1 MVGRRKAIRPIQRH
15 CLGTRLFGG
24 EAARDPASSGIAR
37 SSLSSSAREELP
49 RPPHFG
55 QEGMI
60 LMSHPESGHQS
71 IECSVVS
78 CKFHDKEG
86 RCGLE
91 RIQVE
96 PTPMAYTG
104 EAADESMCGSYKNR

>member
-1 MVGRRKAIRPIQRH
+1 MNRPE
-15 CLGTRLFGG
+15 T
-24 EAARDPASSGIAR
+24 
-37 SSLSSSAREELP
+37 
-49 RPPHFG
+49 
-55 QEGMI
+55 
-60 LMSHPESGHQS
+60 GHQS

-86 RCGLE
+86 RCSLSS
-91 RIQVE
+91 IQVE

>member
-1 MVGRRKAIRPIQRH
+1 MSAAAIKPQAKPFDGKDARQRASRDAHIRSRAASRVRSCRVLFSIKVRKGR
-15 CLGTRLFGG
+15 
-24 EAARDPASSGIAR
+24 IAM
-37 SSLSSSAREELP
+37 P
-49 RPPHFG
+49 
-55 QEGMI
+55 
-60 LMSHPESGHQS
+60 HPETGHQS

-78 CKFHDKEG
+78 CKYHDREG
-86 RCGLE
+86 KCSLE

>member
-1 MVGRRKAIRPIQRH
+1 MP
-15 CLGTRLFGG
+15 
-24 EAARDPASSGIAR
+24 R
-37 SSLSSSAREELP
+37 SDT
-49 RPPHFG
+49 
-55 QEGMI
+55 
-60 LMSHPESGHQS
+60 GHQC

-78 CKFHDKEG
+78 CKFHDQQG
-86 RCGLE
+86 RCSLD

>member
-1 MVGRRKAIRPIQRH
+1 MP
-15 CLGTRLFGG
+15 
-24 EAARDPASSGIAR
+24 
-37 SSLSSSAREELP
+37 
-49 RPPHFG
+49 
-55 QEGMI
+55 
-60 LMSHPESGHQS
+60 HPETGHQS

-78 CKFHDKEG
+78 CKYHDREG
-86 RCGLE
+86 KCSLE

>member
-1 MVGRRKAIRPIQRH
+1 
-15 CLGTRLFGG
+15 
-24 EAARDPASSGIAR
+24 
-37 SSLSSSAREELP
+37 
-49 RPPHFG
+49 
-55 QEGMI
+55 
-60 LMSHPESGHQS
+60 MSHPESGHQS

-104 EAADESMCGSYKNR
+104 EAADESMCGSYQNR

>member
-1 MVGRRKAIRPIQRH
+1 
-15 CLGTRLFGG
+15 
-24 EAARDPASSGIAR
+24 
-37 SSLSSSAREELP
+37 
-49 RPPHFG
+49 
-55 QEGMI
+55 
-60 LMSHPESGHQS
+60 MSHSDSGHQS

-78 CKFHDKEG
+78 CKYHDQEG
-86 RCGLE
+86 RCSLE